1 MVPTIKVSPETHR
14 LLTRAK
20 GLLTYVRG
28 QPVDFDEIVR
38 EAVKRLLE
46 EVGGRE

>member
-1 MVPTIKVSPETHR
+1 MPTIKVSPETHR

-20 GLLTYVRG
+20 GLLTYKHG
-28 QPVDFDEIVR
+28 KELDFDDVVR

-46 EVGGRE
+46 EVGGGE